1 MTMFAGAF
9 ELPRLERVAVDT
21 GPTVAASAIMAEVRD
36 RPADRCPVAGGAV
49 TTPTRIF

>member
-21 GPTVAASAIMAEVRD
+21 GPTVAASAGMPEVRD
-36 RPADRCPVAGGAV
+36 RLADRCVP
-49 TTPTRIF
+49 RRWRRRHDSD